1 MLNSADRMSFIIE
14 YISAYEE
21 KIKLANNNGLF
32 DNAKLFEVFA
42 IEICNIWF
50 NQKFSNLND
59 VKPNFSYVD
68 LISAD
73 KKLYVQVTTNQNV
86 PQKIK
91 NTLEKIKNSTDAFYS
106 SITDVVFFVLSNDS
120 VNKIKDYSGKD
131 RIGKIDFT
139 VKNNLISTNDIISK
153 ASSDADFQEKLY
165 ILLKKDF
172 DSFESNNKRLFDS
185 IELSRIGIESIDSK
199 INHEYEINRQSII
212 DGINEEDRKFITIQ
226 GEAGSGKS
234 VLCKKLV
241 EDNEVVVYARA
252 ERFLEESDVNQI
264 WNFELVQTLDY
275 MHNKNIVFFIDALE
289 FIADSSKSKLDLLDY
304 FYHICS
310 QYNNV
315 KVVTSCRSTDK
326 SSFIHIE
333 AKYSIKTYECPLL
346 SEKEIEEIS
355 QKYQIIRQ
363 IKDTKQYAALV
374 SSPFYVNL
382 IVTNVSDINSI
393 NDIND
398 FRNYIWTN
406 IICLKNKSK
415 RYNLN
420 NKEIIDT
427 VNYIVIERAKS
438 FLVGIRTDKIQTDI
452 LEALKSEGVLIENNR
467 TVRLKYDIFEDIC
480 FENHFDIQFDEC
492 RGDYNLFFSSIEE
505 LGRCVYR
512 RYQIWISNKLIAKP
526 NREKFIYALLFSK
539 NLPDNWRIQTE
550 IGLVKSNYSQ
560 SFFDE
565 YIDSIIE
572 KELLSEFIETTNL
585 YAFNT
590 RMIKL
595 SDDATDILL
604 EPCGVGRSKLLNY
617 IFEKELYRNNDLKQY
632 ILKLCDDFSNQK
644 QTSDKDKGSV
654 CSILEHYIGELVNG
668 EKQHHIHNVEK
679 RICELL
685 LPIYRLSN
693 VSNGWIN
700 QFFGEMI
707 SGAKDGDRSLSRVC
721 EKIIDFTLKNAPQ
734 QLVGNMTDSI
744 CDLAESYWTYSTQ
757 EKYSFRSYDLYDDKY
772 FIYGLNDNAQNFEHN
787 YRTIYDCA
795 FLFWLFKS
803 KIFIGLRWSVKFLNK
818 LMANYNM
825 QNKDNVIKVL
835 RNGHVKQYIG
845 NESHWFAGI
854 EDQRIPMI
862 IGDIVYWI
870 RKELISYGDYL
881 LAETNQ
887 EQFSSV
893 FAAIQEFI
901 YKESNNVILLSII
914 SEVGMYY
921 RKKLPCYAL
930 DLASSIDIVFWDLHR
945 YAELQDNP
953 TRKHLEDNILLA
965 VGLPD
970 LPKRYPA
977 QFNKDINLRNYVF
990 DLQLYGN
997 EKTKERIYK
1006 LLDYLY
1012 SITPNNDEYA
1022 EYYLQ
1027 IQNMD
1032 LRIAEIKQVD
1042 ESTYS
1047 VETIPTGAAAKI
1059 VQINESNNRPQ
1070 QELNQF
1076 VLEALEKMTSNT
1088 FTVDD
1093 AFSGINKLKGYF
1105 DDPLA
1110 CLSVDKNTVIIIIY
1124 ALKKLN
1130 ISLDQRSELCDIW
1143 INGINKMF
1151 EHDSFDFP
1159 HATIKIL
1166 FEQFDEE
1173 INAKTKN
1180 NIKSLLLRLLLECG
1194 QDGIL
1199 LDLSRYAKEY
1209 LYSNKRIAKCVFYTT
1224 LVLSL
1229 QEKIETD
1236 FQEAITHY
1244 LFNGESLDIHS
1255 IDFDNTNIE
1264 LICYLSNC
1272 GLDLC
1277 DNEFYLVI
1285 KSQLKRMIDYWAS
1298 EKYSWR
1304 ILPFEAT
1311 NELAFFFENEIIR
1324 NAQIAFNCLF
1334 DDIDFSK
1341 FKREAVDF
1349 YHNIFSK
1356 LIVEFF
1362 DSHND
1367 AKRRENCKNSILIL
1381 EDKMNQINVEWIKRE
1396 LYKSLCLSPTYR
1408 MGDWSKC
1415 GVGYSYADKCF
1426 INELLSKYG
1435 KYNMEFTLYT
1445 VYQLQIKHLMPEILI
1460 SLNVCFESIR
1470 KDGFESVLKINHSSA
1485 KAVIDNIIITAFLKY
1500 NDQIKADIDLCH
1512 SYEGLLET
1520 LVFGHYEKAAVLLDE
1535 FRIH

>member
-1 MLNSADRMSFIIE
+1 MLNSAERMSFITE

-42 IEICNIWF
+42 IEICKLWF
-50 NQKFSNLND
+50 NQPFYNLND

-68 LISAD
+68 LLSKD
-73 KKLYVQVTTNQNV
+73 KKLYVQVTTNQDV
-86 PQKIK
+86 PKKIK
-91 NTLEKIKNSTDAFYS
+91 YTLEKIKNSTDAFYS
-106 SITDVVFFVLSNDS
+106 SITDVIFFVLSNDS
-120 VNKIKDYSGKD
+120 VNKIKEYTGKD

-153 ASSDADFQEKLY
+153 ATSDADFQEKLY

-199 INHEYEINRQSII
+199 INHEYEINRQLLI
-212 DGINEEDRKFITIQ
+212 DDINKEDRKFITIQ

-234 VLCKKLV
+234 VLCKKIV
-241 EDNEVVVYARA
+241 ENNEVVIYARA

-264 WNFELVQTLDY
+264 WNFELSQTLNY
-275 MHNKNIVFFIDALE
+275 MCNKSIVFFIDALE

-346 SEKEIEEIS
+346 SEQEIEEIS

-393 NDIND
+393 NDINE

-438 FLVGIRTDKIQTDI
+438 FLVGIRTDKVQTDI

-505 LGRCVYR
+505 LGRCAYR

-565 YIDSIIE
+565 YIDYIIE
-572 KELLSEFIETTNL
+572 NNLLFEFIQTVNL
-585 YAFNT
+585 YSFRIVT
-590 RMIKL
+590 L
-595 SDDATDILL
+595 SNDATDILL

-617 IFEKELYRNNDLKQY
+617 IFEKELYKNNDLQQY

-644 QTSDKDKGSV
+644 QTSDKDKGCA
-654 CSILEHYIGELVNG
+654 CSILEHYIDELFND
-668 EKQHHIHNVEK
+668 EKHDHIHNVDK
-679 RICELL
+679 RICGLL
-685 LPIYRLSN
+685 LPIYRMSD

-700 QFFGEMI
+700 QFFGEII
-707 SGAKDGDRSLSRVC
+707 SRAKDGDHSLSSVC
-721 EKIIDFTLKNAPQ
+721 EKIIDFTLKNAPH
-734 QLVGNMTDSI
+734 QLVKNMTDNI
-744 CDLAESYWTYSTQ
+744 CNLAESYWTYTTQ
-757 EKYSFRSYDLYDDKY
+757 EKYPFRSYDLYNDKY
-772 FIYGLNDNAQNFEHN
+772 FIYGLNDNAQNYEHN
-787 YRTIYDCA
+787 YRTISDCA
-795 FLFWLFKS
+795 FLFWLFK
-803 KIFIGLRWSVKFLNK
+803 INLFVGLRWSVSFINK
-818 LMANYNM
+818 LMINYNK
-825 QNKDNVIKVL
+825 QLKDDVIKIFK
-835 RNGHVKQYIG
+835 NKETKQYIG
-845 NESHWFAGI
+845 NEIHWFAGI
-854 EDQRIPMI
+854 EDHRIPMI

-870 RKELISYGDYL
+870 RTELISYGDYL

-893 FAAIQEFI
+893 FAAIREFI

-914 SEVGMYY
+914 SEVGMYF
-921 RKKLPCYAL
+921 RNKLPCYAL
-930 DLASSIDIVFWDLHR
+930 DLASSIDIIFWDLHR

-953 TRKHLEDNILLA
+953 RRKHLEDNILLA

-970 LPKRYPA
+970 LPKRYPT

-1059 VQINESNNRPQ
+1059 VQINERNHRPQ

-1076 VLEALEKMTSNT
+1076 MIDALEKMTSNT
-1088 FTVDD
+1088 FTVEDV
-1093 AFSGINKLKGYF
+1093 FSGINKLKGYV
-1105 DDPLA
+1105 DDPIA
-1110 CLSVDKNTVIIIIY
+1110 RLSVDENTVIIIIY

-1130 ISLDQRSELCDIW
+1130 LSIDQRSELCDIW
-1143 INGINKMF
+1143 INGINKVF

-1159 HATIKIL
+1159 HATIMIL

-1173 INAKTKN
+1173 INAKTQN
-1180 NIKSLLLRLLLECG
+1180 HIKSLLLRLLLECG

-1199 LDLSRYAKEY
+1199 LDLSRHAKEY
-1209 LYSNKRIAKCVFYTT
+1209 LYSNKRIAKCVFYTI

-1244 LFNGESLDIHS
+1244 LFNEESLDIHNFD
-1255 IDFDNTNIE
+1255 IDNTNIE
-1264 LICYLSNC
+1264 TICYLSNC
-1272 GLDLC
+1272 GLDLS
-1277 DNEFYLVI
+1277 DDEFYFVI
-1285 KSQLKRMIDYWAS
+1285 KSQLKRMIDYWNS
-1298 EKYSWR
+1298 EKHSWQS
-1304 ILPFEAT
+1304 LPFEVIH
-1311 NELAFFFENEIIR
+1311 ELAFFFENEIIR
-1324 NAQIAFNCLF
+1324 NAQPAFDCLF
-1334 DDIDFSK
+1334 DEIDFSK
-1341 FKREAVDF
+1341 FKREAVDS

-1367 AKRRENCKNSILIL
+1367 VNRREICKKSIIIL
-1381 EDKMNQINVEWIKRE
+1381 EDKINQINVEWIKKE
-1396 LYKSLCLSPTYR
+1396 LYKSLCLSPTYK

-1426 INELLSKYG
+1426 ISDLLSKYG
-1435 KYNMEFTLYT
+1435 KYNIESTLYT

-1460 SLNVCFESIR
+1460 SLNVCFESVR
-1470 KDGFESVLKINHSSA
+1470 KDGFESVLKIINSSA
-1485 KAVIDNIIITAFLKY
+1485 KAVIDEIIISAFLKY
-1500 NDQIKADIDLCH
+1500 NDHIKADIDLCH

-1520 LVFGHYEKAAVLLDE
+1520 LVFGQYEKAAVLLDE
-1535 FRIH
+1535 FHIH